1 MNKKLT
7 KKSKKARSS
16 PVADVGATP
25 LPDPK
30 TLAGDAEKEQR
41 IVAARDYIETINI
54 LRDKKSYSFRDIAAW
69 FNARGVPLDNN
80 EVYRAYMAGIH
91 PMEKEQMAQSVA
103 LPDPED

>member
-7 KKSKKARSS
+7 RKSKKVRSS
-16 PVADVGATP
+16 LLADVGATP

-80 EVYRAYMAGIH
+80 DVYRAYMAGIH
-91 PMEKEQMAQSVA
+91 PMEKEQMAQSVS